1 MREIVEGFAKVEE
14 NRANLTAKEHDP
26 YSTNGRSPRYLALP
40 SHKQFFA
47 FRNICVTTVG
57 GHRYNVLGIS

>member
-1 MREIVEGFAKVEE
+1 MKEIVEGFAKVEE
-14 NRANLTAKEHDP
+14 IRANLTTKEHDP
-26 YSTNGRSPRYLALP
+26 YSRRDPLYLALP

-47 FRNICVTTVG
+47 FRNVRVMTVG